1 AARVSGLLGV
11 PEDQVLRSLARRDTG
26 FVYLARN
33 VPAEKAAKI
42 QRMQIPGLEFI
53 PEYRRTYPRDWMA
66 AQLLGSVGT
75 DDPGLGG
82 LRYDFD
88 KGPQGTTG
96 ERKLVKDG
104 MGTPIEMRDTKP
116 VRPGRTIRLT
126 LDANLQDQA
135 ESVLSE

>member
-1 AARVSGLLGV
+1 MPLRPVRARR
-11 PEDQVLRSLARRDTG
+11 LRSLARRDTG

-75 DDPGLGG
+75 DDQGLGG
-82 LRYDFD
+82 LEYDFN
-88 KGPQGTTG
+88 KELQGTNG
-96 ERKLVKDG
+96 ERKLVKDRTG
-104 MGTPIEMRDTKP
+104 LPRPDAERDVQSWT
-116 VRPGRTIRLT
+116 RDR
-126 LDANLQDQA
+126 QF
-135 ESVLSE
+135 